1 MTVKELYELCSN
13 WLPNTMV
20 SIGISPF
27 RGVEVFTYY
36 SKVIELYGDRLVGN
50 FCWFPREKVFAI
62 NLR

>member
-20 SIGISPF
+20 SVGFSSF
-27 RGVEVFTYY
+27 RDVEVFTHY
-36 SKVIELYGDRLVGN
+36 SKVIELYGDRLVAN
-50 FCWFPREKVFAI
+50 FCWFSRENVFVI